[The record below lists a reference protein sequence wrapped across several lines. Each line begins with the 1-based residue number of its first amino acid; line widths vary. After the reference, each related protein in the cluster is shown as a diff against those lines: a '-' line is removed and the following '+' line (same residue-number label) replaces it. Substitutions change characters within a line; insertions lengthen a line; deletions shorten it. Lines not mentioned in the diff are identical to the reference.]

1 MQGKW
6 SSGTESSI
14 NAPENEVEMI
24 KIGQCYVARFTKSDM
39 PIRIEA
45 VDAKGGWRA
54 RSLTHGRIVFVKN
67 ESQILRECSD
77 ADLLEL
83 AKTVVP
89 NRRSKRQP
97 PTQQLPTETPQIA
110 RVRKAKAK
118 RPKVSEYSLTLLEA
132 AYRVLREAKKPL
144 TCQDIVD
151 RAFKKK
157 LHRSSGDTPQNTLNA
172 ALATEIKTKGEKSR
186 YVKVGRAPFA
196 VT

>member
-1 MQGKW
+1 ML
-6 SSGTESSI
+6 
-14 NAPENEVEMI
+14 

-45 VDAKGGWRA
+45 IEAKDGWRA

-97 PTQQLPTETPQIA
+97 PASTLATETPQA
-110 RVRKAKAK
+110 APVRKAKAK
-118 RPKVSEYSLTLLEA
+118 RPKVPEFSLTLLEA

-151 RAFKKK
+151 RAVKKK
-157 LHRSSGDTPQNTLNA
+157 LHRSSGETPQNTLNA

-186 YVKVGRAPFA
+186 FVKVGRGLFA
-196 VT
+196 VK